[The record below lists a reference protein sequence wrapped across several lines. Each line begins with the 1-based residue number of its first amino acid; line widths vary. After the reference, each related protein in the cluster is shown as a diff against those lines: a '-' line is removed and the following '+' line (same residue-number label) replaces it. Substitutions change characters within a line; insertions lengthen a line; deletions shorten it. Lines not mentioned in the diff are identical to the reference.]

1 MKLAKKKRQVT
12 KNNIKSEWMAVHI
25 EIKTRRY
32 YERIFAQKYKKLDVT
47 DKFLET

>member
-1 MKLAKKKRQVT
+1 MKLVRKKREVT

-32 YERIFAQKYKKLDVT
+32 YEEIFAQKYKKI
-47 DKFLET
+47 